1 MFIASTPRRQSLIR
15 PLWSAAACLAA
26 LGLALASL
34 PVQAKQKC
42 TDFTAYADGDSLPQK
57 LKQDGYLF
65 RFGGPSSIFFGGAQ
79 FWSSGASFTTPK
91 PGQWVEVDVFAGA
104 GFDIELKGLNAT
116 GGVEASATIPTDIS
130 LHTVRLVS
138 SGQPIVKVTLA
149 EGGNESTLNRVCTRY

>member
-1 MFIASTPRRQSLIR
+1 MPIAAPSLIR
-15 PLWSAAACLAA
+15 HLSSAAACLAA
-26 LGLALASL
+26 LGLGMASL

-91 PGQWVEVDVFAGA
+91 PGQWVEVDIFAGA
-104 GFDIELKGLNAT
+104 GFDIELTALNAN
-116 GGVEASATIPTDIS
+116 GGIEATATVPTDVS

-138 SGQPIVKVTLA
+138 SGQAIVKVSLA
-149 EGGNESTLNRVCTRY
+149 QGGNESTLNRVCTRY